1 MLLLQC
7 CWPTLAPS
15 LPSDI
20 STGRWSGGATAVVA
34 APAPTLAPAPRT
46 QVRPRKMQ
54 DKEMSTGAQDKAL
67 PSGLA
72 L

>member
-1 MLLLQC
+1 MLLLQF

-20 STGRWSGGATAVVA
+20 SAGRWSGGATAAVA
-34 APAPTLAPAPRT
+34 APAPAPAPAPRT
-46 QVRPRKMQ
+46 RAQPSKTQ

-67 PSGLA
+67 PLGLA
-72 L
+72 F

>member
-1 MLLLQC
+1 MLLLQF

-20 STGRWSGGATAVVA
+20 SAGRWSGGATAAVA
-34 APAPTLAPAPRT
+34 APAPAPAPRT
-46 QVRPRKMQ
+46 QAQPSKTQ

>member
-1 MLLLQC
+1 MLLLQF

-20 STGRWSGGATAVVA
+20 SAGRWSGGAIAAVA
-34 APAPTLAPAPRT
+34 APAPAPAPAPRT
-46 QVRPRKMQ
+46 QAWPRKTQ
-54 DKEMSTGAQDKAL
+54 DKERSTGAQDKAL

>member
-1 MLLLQC
+1 MLLLQF

-20 STGRWSGGATAVVA
+20 SAGRWSGGATAAVA
-34 APAPTLAPAPRT
+34 APAPAPAPAPRT
-46 QVRPRKMQ
+46 QARPRKTQ